1 MGGNGPGVSLGYV
14 TGRGWHMEGGGVS
27 PCCPGWGVTCGS
39 VLGWTAPGVGGGFPS

>member
-14 TGRGWHMEGGGVS
+14 TGRVWVWGVS

-39 VLGWTAPGVGGGFPS
+39 VFGWTVAGVGGGFPS